1 MSTRRPA
8 PTRRNRGVGE
18 QTVGVHFYVP
28 LDRRARANQ
37 VARSLG
43 ITLGRYMEILIAR
56 DEDGAAGIPAWAE
69 GETDLTSTIPMPDAR
84 EDIAA

>member
-8 PTRRNRGVGE
+8 PMRRNRGVGE
-18 QTVGVHFYVP
+18 QTAGMHFYVP
-28 LDRRARANQ
+28 IDKRARANE

-43 ITLGRYMEILIAR
+43 ITLGRYMEILITR
-56 DEDGAAGIPAWAE
+56 DQDGAAGIPTWAE
-69 GETDLTSTIPMPDAR
+69 GETDLTSTIPMPSTR